1 METEQFEK
9 FLKLLA
15 VSTICATFAVILAF
29 YAQKYLMK
37 RKRRP
42 YNKHRHGLQLFTLCI
57 STTMVLVLLGIVVL
71 SVLTARN
78 LQTSL
83 KENVEISVVLG
94 DTVSLADGKALG
106 KLIERRSFAREVSYT
121 SREGALK
128 MAKEEM
134 GIDPS
139 EFAGGN
145 PFSSE
150 LTVKITSPYANTDS
164 LDKVAHELCGDDRVV
179 DVVYTKEEVEGMNH
193 LIEPVSIAL
202 LILAAL
208 LIFICYTLISNTVQ
222 LSVYSRRFLIRTMKL
237 VGASWSFIRRPFIRN
252 AIFVAVVSAVLAC
265 LLLSGIVYAVYPFM
279 PHVEQIV
286 TWKELTIT
294 AVAVFVFSFFI
305 MVICTLL
312 SVNRF
317 LRMTAGELYKI

>member
-1 METEQFEK
+1 
-9 FLKLLA
+9 
-15 VSTICATFAVILAF
+15 
-29 YAQKYLMK
+29 
-37 RKRRP
+37 
-42 YNKHRHGLQLFTLCI
+42 
-57 STTMVLVLLGIVVL
+57 MVLVLLGIVVL

-83 KENVEISVVLG
+83 RENVEINVVLG
-94 DTVSLADGKALG
+94 DTVSVADGKALG
-106 KLIERRSFAREVSYT
+106 HTIKQRTYARSVSYIG
-121 SREGALK
+121 RDAALK

-150 LTVKITSPYANTDS
+150 LTVKIAATYANTDS
-164 LDKVAHELCGDDRVV
+164 LEAIAATLRRDARVV

-193 LIEPVSIAL
+193 LLEPVSIAL
-202 LILAAL
+202 LILAGL
-208 LIFICYTLISNTVQ
+208 LIFICYTLISNSVQ
-222 LSVYSRRFLIRTMKL
+222 LSVYSRRFLIHTMKL
-237 VGASWSFIRRPFIRN
+237 VGASWSFIRRPFLSQ
-252 AIFVAVVSAVLAC
+252 AIAVAVVSAVLAC
-265 LLLSGIVYAVYPFM
+265 VLLSGIVYAVYPLM

-286 TWKELTIT
+286 TWKELTVT